1 MSRKPKLSDQATSS
15 QPRQEPEV
23 PKTQRIRLVRKVNHL
38 FQSLA
43 SENMDRSRNRKL
55 LYSHYA
61 ALVVL
66 SFFNPAMQTLRGLQ
80 QASQCQNVQKRLRV
94 PGTSLGSI
102 SESSH
107 LFDPE
112 LLEPM
117 VHQLLAEFHPQQS
130 GPGPDRHI
138 PETIPHEP
146 ACKLVAVDGT
156 VLKALPWIAGQSR
169 HWKLHLHFRVL
180 PGLPASAI
188 LTREGEAGHDE
199 RDVLAVS
206 VEKGRVYICDRG
218 YERYALNNRIV
229 AAGSDYVVRGKN
241 RPFEVVEERPVSAA
255 AWNARVVSDEVVRL
269 GPGSNTTRAERI
281 DHPVRRIVLA
291 KKAQHRPRADR
302 PSDDEVVLLTSL
314 MDVPA
319 EAVAAIYELRW
330 TIELFF
336 RFLKQMLGCREMR
349 SEHPNAVMIHMY
361 CALIACLLLAQA
373 TGGKVSRDVFRMI
386 CFYVQGWANEEEL
399 EACLAKARQAN
410 AAKQQPCRT
419 G

>member
-1 MSRKPKLSDQATSS
+1 MSAKSKKSRESLESQRSETSGF
-15 QPRQEPEV
+15 PTVRRVKFVE
-23 PKTQRIRLVRKVNHL
+23 RINSM

-80 QASQCQNVQKRLRV
+80 QASACKNVQKRLRV

-117 VHQLLAEFHPQQS
+117 VHRLLAEFHPQQS

-138 PETIPHEP
+138 PETIPHEL

-180 PGLPASAI
+180 PGLPATAI

-229 AAGSDYVVRGKN
+229 AKGSDYVVRGKN
-241 RPFEVVEERPVSAA
+241 RPFEVVEEHPVGAA

-291 KKAQHRPRADR
+291 KKTQHRPRADR

-399 EACLAKARQAN
+399 EACLAKARPAN
-410 AAKQQPCRT
+410 TAKQQPCRT

>member
-1 MSRKPKLSDQATSS
+1 LH
-15 QPRQEPEV
+15 E
-23 PKTQRIRLVRKVNHL
+23 
-38 FQSLA
+38 
-43 SENMDRSRNRKL
+43 
-55 LYSHYA
+55 
-61 ALVVL
+61 
-66 SFFNPAMQTLRGLQ
+66 
-80 QASQCQNVQKRLRV
+80 ASQCQHVQKRLRV
-94 PGTSLGSI
+94 ARASLGSM

-117 VHQLLAEFHPQQS
+117 IRQLLAEFTPQQS

-138 PETIPHEP
+138 PETIPHEL

-156 VLKALPWIAGQSR
+156 ALKALPRIAGQSR
-169 HWKLHLHFRVL
+169 NWKLHLHFRVL
-180 PGLPASAI
+180 PGLPASAV

-199 RDVLAVS
+199 RDVLEAG

-229 AAGSDYVVRGKN
+229 AAGSDYVIRGKN
-241 RPFEVVEERPVSAA
+241 RPFEVVEERPVSAE
-255 AWNARVVSDEVVRL
+255 AWNARVVADQVVRL
-269 GPGSNTTRAERI
+269 SPGTNTTRAERI

-291 KKAQHRPRADR
+291 RKVQHRPRADR
-302 PSDDEVVLLTSL
+302 PPSEEVILLTSL

-319 EAVAAIYELRW
+319 EVIAAIYELRW

-336 RFLKQMLGCREMR
+336 RFLKQMLGCRELKT
-349 SEHPNAVMIHMY
+349 ENPNAAMIQMY

-373 TGGKVSRDVFRMI
+373 TGGKVTRTVYRMI
-386 CFYVQGWANEEEL
+386 CFYLQGWASEEEL
-399 EACLAKARQAN
+399 NACLDKARQAN

>member
-1 MSRKPKLSDQATSS
+1 MNRKSKLSDQTPSS
-15 QPRQEPEV
+15 QTQQQLEV
-23 PKTQRIRLVRKVNHL
+23 PKTKRLRLVRRVNHL
-38 FQSLA
+38 FQKLA
-43 SENMDRSRNRKL
+43 SHKVDRSGNRKF

-80 QASQCQNVQKRLRV
+80 QAMQCKQIQKRLRV
-94 PGTSLGSI
+94 PRASLGSI

-107 LFDPE
+107 VFDPD

-117 VHQLLAEFHPQQS
+117 VHQLLAEFVPGQS

-138 PETIPHEP
+138 PETIPHEL

-180 PGLPASAI
+180 PGLPVQSI

-206 VEKGRVYICDRG
+206 VEKGRVYLCDRG

-229 AAGSDYVVRGKN
+229 AAGSDYVIRGKN
-241 RPFEVVEERPVSAA
+241 RPFEVVEERPVSAE

-269 GPGSNTTRAERI
+269 SPGTNTTRAERI

-302 PSDDEVVLLTSL
+302 PGDDEVILLTSL

-319 EAVAAIYELRW
+319 EAVAAIYEMRW

-336 RFLKQMLGCREMR
+336 RFLKQMLGCREMG
-349 SEHPNAVMIHMY
+349 SEYPNAVMIQIY

-373 TGGKVSRDVFRMI
+373 TGGKVSKDVFRMFQ
-386 CFYVQGWANEEEL
+386 FYLQGWASEAEL